1 MFLFVVS
8 GAPVCSPLRTRPEP
22 YISLSPSSASN
33 HRRLAGLLGLKDQ
46 ENDPHNNNQTPHN
59 RTVLQET
66 GLPRRGFSVSV
77 QVAAARPQPGP
88 VLLPC
93 NSCDGGIQGLKW
105 YARRL
110 KMDEDGDVA
119 DEFLD
124 EVLPETL
131 GSADVENEQ
140 KPLPKFQVKYNTRP
154 ANAKTLLM

>member
-1 MFLFVVS
+1 MRFF
-8 GAPVCSPLRTRPEP
+8 
-22 YISLSPSSASN
+22 
-33 HRRLAGLLGLKDQ
+33 RRLAGLLGLKDQ
-46 ENDPHNNNQTPHN
+46 ENDPHNNNKTPHN

-140 KPLPKFQVKYNTRP
+140 KPLPKFQVKYSTSP
-154 ANAKTLLM
+154 ANAKTLLMSHDGKIQQCVEF